1 MYITCCFWFK
11 PPECLVTDVLLF
23 CHSCGYEKVF
33 SDQENRSDLQPS
45 WFKLSSPPPRTK
57 NTAFAYCQ
65 WLITVGGSL
74 NGSAVINSDK
84 RLLPNWSWIWS
95 PLTDLTSSPYSHWPS
110 SLLTLPSDQPPSRSN
125 SPTLAQ
131 QPAEW
136 INREE
141 SHASQWA
148 THKRWIKG
156 LNNILSVDV
165 FS

>member
-11 PPECLVTDVLLF
+11 SPECLVTDVLLF

-33 SDQENRSDLQPS
+33 SDQENQSDLQPS

-57 NTAFAYCQ
+57 NTAFAYCR

-110 SLLTLPSDQPPSRSN
+110 SLLTLPSDQHPLALTLQLLLSSQLSGLTRKSLTHHNERHIN
-125 SPTLAQ
+125 S
-131 QPAEW
+131 E
-136 INREE
+136 
-141 SHASQWA
+141 
-148 THKRWIKG
+148 
-156 LNNILSVDV
+156 
-165 FS
+165 